1 MSKSRRA
8 RVNDVDFLIY
18 LDLCCLN
25 RPFDDQNQERVQRET
40 KAVRVIID
48 LCQKDEWHLLGS
60 QAIDIELARTPPGA
74 RRQQMM
80 DWAALARTKTILSDR
95 LIARTRELASLGF
108 KAFDALHIA
117 CAEDGNA
124 DVLLTTDDRMLRL
137 AARSSAILK
146 VRVENPARWSEEV
159 AR

>member
-1 MSKSRRA
+1 ME
-8 RVNDVDFLIY
+8 FLIY

-25 RPFDDQNQERVQRET
+25 RPFDDLSQKRVDLEAQ
-40 KAVRVIID
+40 AVELIID
-48 LCQKDEWHLLGS
+48 RCRNAQWHLLGS
-60 QAIDIELARTPPGA
+60 QALDIELARTPAGE
-74 RRQQMM
+74 RKQQMM
-80 DWAALARTKTILSDR
+80 GWAALARIKVMLSDR
-95 LIARTRELASLGF
+95 VLARARELAGEGF
-108 KAFDALHIA
+108 KDFDALHIA

-159 AR
+159 TE